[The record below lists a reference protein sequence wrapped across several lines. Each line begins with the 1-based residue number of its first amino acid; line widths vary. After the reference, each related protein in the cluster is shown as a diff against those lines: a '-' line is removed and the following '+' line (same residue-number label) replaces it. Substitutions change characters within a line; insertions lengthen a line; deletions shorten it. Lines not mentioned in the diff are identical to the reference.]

1 VPSRRTLLVLLA
13 ILGVIAAGTGVVV
26 TAIRNSKIVA
36 RAPVL
41 RADPNVGPFEGLG
54 AWVDIYDKASW
65 RQPELTVAD
74 MAANGV
80 RTLYLQT
87 GNDSRETAIVKP
99 KGVTAFL
106 DAAHGA
112 GLNVVAWYLPGLVD
126 MATDLQRVEAAVG
139 LTTAAGN
146 RFDGFGL
153 DIESAAV
160 RDPTQRTV
168 RLLRLSDEIR
178 SVTGPS
184 YPLGAI
190 TPSPHGLVAH
200 PHYWPKFPYP
210 ELALRYDA
218 FLPMT
223 YFTWRDKTTTSPK
236 AYVSESMQILR
247 DGVGSGDVPIHVI
260 GGIAQDAT
268 IRGVAGFVSGVRS
281 SGVIG
286 ASLYSFPGVSAPMW
300 SRLATLPR
308 PPSPTTPPMS
318 TGLTKRTGSHEK
330 VVA

>member
-1 VPSRRTLLVLLA
+1 MLLVLVA
-13 ILGVIAAGTGVVV
+13 ILGVAAVSIGVVV
-26 TAIRNSKIVA
+26 TEIGNSNVVA
-36 RAPVL
+36 QAPVV
-41 RADPNVGPFEGLG
+41 RAHPNLGPFEGLG
-54 AWVDIYDKASW
+54 AWIDIYDKTAW

-74 MAANGV
+74 LAANGV

-87 GNDSRETAIVKP
+87 GNDSRPTAIVKP

-106 DAAHGA
+106 DAAHAA
-112 GLNVVAWYLPGLVD
+112 GLNVVAWYLPSLVD
-126 MATDLQRVEAAVG
+126 TATDLQRVEVAVG

-160 RDPTQRTV
+160 SDPTQRTV

-178 SVTGPS
+178 SVTGPT

-236 AYVSESMQILR
+236 DYVLESMQILR
-247 DGVGSGDVPIHVI
+247 AAVGSDAVPIHVI
-260 GGIAQDAT
+260 GGIAQDASMGG
-268 IRGVAGFVSGVRS
+268 IGGFVSGVRAV
-281 SGVIG
+281 GVIG
-286 ASLYSFPGVSAPMW
+286 ESLYSYPGVTEPMW
-300 SRLATLPR
+300 AKLATLP
-308 PPSPTTPPMS
+308 
-318 TGLTKRTGSHEK
+318 
-330 VVA
+330 